1 MAPEAVLIVGR
12 RPPPIGGVTMHVE
25 RLCHALARL
34 GIGFVAI
41 DPRRDGLWRTLA
53 ALRRHRVSH
62 VHLSH
67 PAALFACAAWARL
80 CGNACVLTVHG
91 NLGRFTGWRRTLAR
105 AAVRL
110 ARVPLLLNDASWR
123 AALALNPNARQVSAF
138 IAPHDDSALPA
149 ELDAALRTHAQRGG
163 VLVASNAFDLAYDGA
178 GREIYGIFE
187 LIDWCRAR
195 GHALVVSDPTGNYA
209 RAARERLDAPQRAH
223 VLFLGGAHSFSA
235 VMQRAD
241 VFVRHTLTDGDS
253 LSIHEALS
261 LGKPVWAT
269 RVVARPRGTLI
280 YERLEQIDTGR
291 SAAADYRAP
300 QVVAELV
307 RLYQDLAEKKR
318 IRT

>member
-1 MAPEAVLIVGR
+1 MAPEAVLIIGR

-25 RLCHALARL
+25 RLCRSLQAA
-34 GIGFVAI
+34 GVAIRTI
-41 DPRRDGLWRTLA
+41 DPRRDGAWHTLA

-67 PAALFACAAWARL
+67 PAAMFACAALARL

-91 NLGRFTGWRRTLAR
+91 NLGRFSGWRRTLAR

-110 ARVPLLLNDASWR
+110 ARVPLLLNDESLR
-123 AALALNPNARQVSAF
+123 DALTLNPRARQTSAF
-138 IAPHDDSALPA
+138 IPPRDEPALPA
-149 ELDAALRTHAQRGG
+149 GMDAALRAHAMRGG
-163 VLVASNAFDLAYDGA
+163 VLVASNAFDLAYDDA

-195 GHALVVSDPTGNYA
+195 GHLLVVSDPSGNYA
-209 RAARERLDAPQRAH
+209 REAKRRLDEAQREH
-223 VLFLGGAHSFSA
+223 VLFLCGAHSFSVVLA
-235 VMQRAD
+235 QAD
-241 VFVRHTLTDGDS
+241 MFVRHTLTDGDS

-269 RVVARPRGTLI
+269 RVVARPPGTFT
-280 YERLEQIDTGR
+280 YERLEQIDAGR
-291 SAAADYRAP
+291 RAAADSRAP
-300 QVVAELV
+300 QVVAELA
-307 RLYQDLAEKKR
+307 RLYRDLASKNR